1 MKQISLDGINRVLGK
16 KSDNKNLRK
25 SGNVPCI
32 LYGAGVENIIFTVN
46 AKDLKK
52 ITHTPNS
59 YVINLNIE
67 GKSYL
72 SVLHQIQFHPVSDEA
87 IHVDFLFVTE
97 DKPISINVPV
107 KISGHSQGVK
117 LGGKMFPGVRK
128 LRVSGLMKDVPDVL
142 PVDITELGIGKQ
154 INAGDLHFDNI
165 QITSPKS
172 TMVCAVRATRA
183 VADTDTTAEAG
194 TTQETPAEA

>member
-194 TTQETPAEA
+194 TTPETPAEA